1 MDKKLLVLAT
11 FVKIAP
17 NRQKILNCLHNND
30 VLIPTEI
37 AKATGLHINS
47 VSKQLRYLREKE
59 LVYLLNP
66 DYKRGRLYRITDLG
80 IDVLNF
86 LNTKTKINH

>member
-1 MDKKLLVLAT
+1 MDEKLLLILAT
-11 FVKIAP
+11 FVEISP
-17 NRQKILNCLHNND
+17 NRLKILECLSRND
-30 VLIPTEI
+30 VLIPTDI
-37 AKATGLHINS
+37 AKATGIHINS
-47 VSKQLRYLREKE
+47 VSKQLRYLREKR

-86 LNTKTKINH
+86 LNAKEK